1 MIKKAGKGSFIA
13 VWDRSDYLV
22 EAEIQLS
29 DAKVSID
36 VSNTENILSKLP
48 ETSNKMS

>member
-1 MIKKAGKGSFIA
+1 MIKKVDKGSGVA

-29 DAKVSID
+29 DTKVCID
-36 VSNTENILSKLP
+36 VSNTENIFSKLP